1 MTARKSLYYYL
12 KLKKRVIWI
21 ITIGDQL
28 EFIGFVVF
36 QMFLILLNYKI
47 KTGIGAVSPAEKR
60 SLKIGKFQYI
70 LKPEAIN
77 DNSLNGSFI
86 NETQNNESQEEHIQ
100 DDPEVEQTNEVSHFS
115 FIYQLNWAWEFLSS
129 ETGNWTQFECTVCMI
144 LESKY

>member
-60 SLKIGKFQYI
+60 SLKIGKFQ
-70 LKPEAIN
+70 
-77 DNSLNGSFI
+77 
-86 NETQNNESQEEHIQ
+86 
-100 DDPEVEQTNEVSHFS
+100 
-115 FIYQLNWAWEFLSS
+115 
-129 ETGNWTQFECTVCMI
+129 
-144 LESKY
+144 